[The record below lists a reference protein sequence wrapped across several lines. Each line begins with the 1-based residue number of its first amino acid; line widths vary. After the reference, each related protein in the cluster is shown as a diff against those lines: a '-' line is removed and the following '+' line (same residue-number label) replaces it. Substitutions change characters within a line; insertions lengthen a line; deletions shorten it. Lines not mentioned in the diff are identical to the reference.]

1 MADNREDRIIKA
13 RILEP
18 CLEVLESMARKQK
31 GKGGGYRTV
40 CRGKDGA
47 GAAD

>member
-1 MADNREDRIIKA
+1 MADSREDQIIRA

-31 GKGGGYRTV
+31 GKGGVSDSLQRK
-40 CRGKDGA
+40 R
-47 GAAD
+47 